1 MTGERKDPYRQ
12 FRFLLEIDGITQ
24 AGFSDVTIPDISTDP
39 IEYREGNEDTTV
51 RKLPGLTK
59 YGNLTLKWGTTDSL
73 ELFEW
78 RKLVM
83 QGKMGDARKNI
94 AIVLMDEEGNAAARW
109 EFKEA
114 WPSKYGA
121 PELSAKGNDIAIESV
136 EIVHEGMD
144 RVQVQ

>member
-1 MTGERKDPYRQ
+1 M
-12 FRFLLEIDGITQ
+12 LEIDGIVQ

-39 IEYREGNEDTTV
+39 IEYREGNEDTTI
-51 RKLPGLTK
+51 RKIPGLTK
-59 YGNLTLKWGTTDSL
+59 YGNLILKWGITNSM

-78 RKLVM
+78 RKQVV
-83 QGKMGDARKNI
+83 QGKTGEARKNI
-94 AIVLMDEEGNAAARW
+94 AVILQDEGGNPAARW

-114 WPSKYGA
+114 WPSKYDA
-121 PELSAKGNDIAIESV
+121 PDLSAKGNDIAIESV

>member
-1 MTGERKDPYRQ
+1 MSERKDPYRNS
-12 FRFLLEIDGITQ
+12 RFLLEIDGITQ

-39 IEYREGNEDTTV
+39 VEYREGNEDTTV

-59 YGNLTLKWGTTDSL
+59 YGNLTLKWGITDSL
-73 ELFEW
+73 EMFNW
-78 RKLVM
+78 RKLVT

-94 AIVLMDEEGNAAARW
+94 AVILMDEEGNAAARW

-114 WPSKYGA
+114 WPTKYDA
-121 PELSAKGNDIAIESV
+121 PDLSAKGNDIAIETL

-144 RVQVQ
+144 RTQ

>member
-1 MTGERKDPYRQ
+1 MAERKDPYRNS
-12 FRFLLEIDGITQ
+12 RFLLEIDGITQ

-59 YGNLTLKWGTTDSL
+59 YGNLTLKWGITDSL

-78 RKLVM
+78 RKLVT

-94 AIVLMDEEGNAAARW
+94 AVILMDEEGNAAARW

-114 WPSKYGA
+114 WPTKYDA
-121 PELSAKGNDIAIESV
+121 PDLSAKGNDIAIETL

-144 RVQVQ
+144 RTQ